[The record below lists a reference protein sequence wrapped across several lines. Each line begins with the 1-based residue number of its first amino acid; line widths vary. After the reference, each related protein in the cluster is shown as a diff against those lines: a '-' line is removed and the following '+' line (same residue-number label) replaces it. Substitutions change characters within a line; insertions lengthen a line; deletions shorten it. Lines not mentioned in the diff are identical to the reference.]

1 MSDPNP
7 ISFTV
12 EKCDYNSVPLIV
24 GGEVA
29 KLGEFPH
36 MVRKVSNQDNNL
48 LKQKNLFL
56 IYILPTLLN
65 KKYNQ

>member
-1 MSDPNP
+1 MLPLVSDPNP

-36 MVRKVSNQDNNL
+36 MVRQ
-48 LKQKNLFL
+48 LFL
-56 IYILPTLLN
+56 
-65 KKYNQ
+65 KYYTKLH